1 MSNILTYAAELKDL
15 TFEEVAFGTV
25 DCLIF
30 SQLSYMSFDNF
41 VFGYQDGQPSRPI
54 SDLMKHPDK
63 EFLYHGILMGKET
76 EQLVEVIGNSKRYG
90 HIKMN
95 FYENYFDEQSV
106 EQFSAITFMISDN
119 FSLVAYRGTDDS
131 FVGWKE
137 DFDMTFLT
145 PIPAQVRAMKYLNAV
160 GNLTNG
166 KIIVSGHSKG
176 GNLAVF
182 ALMNA
187 NADVQ
192 NKIVKVY
199 NHDGP
204 GFTQEVIDSPLYLKV
219 KDRIQTILPH
229 SSVVGMLMHQS
240 DEFLVVEST
249 RFWVMQHDPF
259 SWVVNGRD
267 FAYKEG
273 LSEGSRLFSK
283 SLNEWLNSIP
293 HEKRMTFV
301 DTMFNLLDATGTKD
315 VTHLTA
321 DMIKS
326 AYTILNALN
335 DIDPEVR
342 HFCYET
348 LISLFVC
355 TANNMKDENL
365 EKIAHKLHLEH
376 KHLHMPKFE
385 IPNVISE
392 TFETVKEKIEKK

>member
-1 MSNILTYAAELKDL
+1 MSNILTYAEELKDYS
-15 TFEEVAFGTV
+15 FDEVEFTTV

-30 SQLSYMSFDNF
+30 SQLSYMSFDHF
-41 VFGYQDGQPSRPI
+41 VPGYQDEKPSRSI
-54 SDLMKHPDK
+54 GDLTKHTDK

-76 EQLVEVIGNSKRYG
+76 EQLVEIMANSKRYG

-95 FYENYFDEQSV
+95 FYENFFDEQSV
-106 EQFSAITFMISDN
+106 EQFSAITFMINDN
-119 FSLVAYRGTDDS
+119 ISLIAYRGTDDT

-137 DFDMTFLT
+137 DFDMTFLS

-166 KIIVSGHSKG
+166 KIIVTGHSKG

-182 ALMNA
+182 AVMNA
-187 NADVQ
+187 NEDVQ
-192 NKIVKVY
+192 NKIIKVY

-204 GFTQEVIDSPLYLKV
+204 GFTQEVFESSLYLKV

-240 DEFLVVEST
+240 DEFMVVEST

-273 LSEGSRLFSK
+273 LSEGSKLFSK

-293 HEKRMTFV
+293 HDKRIIFV
-301 DTMFNLLDATGTKD
+301 DTMFDLLDTTGTKD
-315 VTHLTA
+315 VTHLTS
-321 DMIKS
+321 DMIKN
-326 AYTILNALN
+326 AYTILNALS
-335 DIDPEVR
+335 DIDPEIK

-348 LISLFVC
+348 LLSLFVY
-355 TANNMKDENL
+355 TAKNMKDDNL
-365 EKIAHKLHLEH
+365 EKLAHKLHLENAH
-376 KHLHMPKFE
+376 IHMPKFS
-385 IPNVISE
+385 VSK
-392 TFETVKEKIEKK
+392 VVSEKIELAKQKIESK